1 MLYFS
6 QVIEPSL
13 DGGETINTIP
23 IKVSVQALFSKYS
36 VNPSNGINFGPLV
49 YGSRK
54 KQTLIVENRGC
65 FEMRFTIRICKNAP
79 VPAQRRGYGYCKNI
93 LYIVKKIMNY
103 KKNNKTYTF

>member
-1 MLYFS
+1 MLYIP

-36 VNPSNGINFGPLV
+36 VNPSNDINFGPLV

-54 KQTLIVENRGC
+54 KQTLIVENRGS
-65 FEMRFTIRICKNAP
+65 FEMRFTIRMCKNAP
-79 VPAQRRGYGYCKNI
+79 VPAQRRGYDYCKKYSYI
-93 LYIVKKIMNY
+93 L
-103 KKNNKTYTF
+103 